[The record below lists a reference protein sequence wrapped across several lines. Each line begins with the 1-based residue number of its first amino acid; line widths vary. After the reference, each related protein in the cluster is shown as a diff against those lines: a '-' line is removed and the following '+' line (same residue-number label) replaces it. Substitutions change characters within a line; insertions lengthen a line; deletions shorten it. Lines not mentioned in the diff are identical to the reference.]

1 MGHYTPIS
9 IVFIVLRK
17 LNRTELH
24 IIITDIHYNSIH
36 IINIMAYKY

>member
-17 LNRTELH
+17 PNRTELY
-24 IIITDIHYNSIH
+24 IIITNIQHNFIH
-36 IINIMAYKY
+36 IINIMPYKY